1 MSNKPSLLHV
11 AIIMDGNG
19 RWARR
24 RSLPR
29 TAGHRQGIRATREI
43 ITACGEAGIK
53 YLTLFAFSSENW
65 KRPKAEISALMKLF
79 TQSLESEIQRLDE
92 KGVRFKFMG
101 HRNAF
106 SEELCR
112 QIRLAEEL
120 TCKNDALFLNIA
132 AGYGGRWDIL
142 RAVKDTVEDVLHEGL
157 APDDISEEYFGK
169 RLVTGDMPAPDL
181 FIRTGGEQRLS
192 NFLLWQLAYTEL
204 YFCDTLWPDFSRDEL
219 NRAFESY
226 RARQRRFGLTQEQL
240 A

>member
-1 MSNKPSLLHV
+1 MSSKPSLLHV

-19 RWARR
+19 RWARQ

-29 TAGHRQGIRATREI
+29 TAGHRQGIRVTREV

-65 KRPKAEISALMKLF
+65 KRPKAEISALMNLF
-79 TQSLESEIQRLDE
+79 TQSLQSEIQRLDE
-92 KGVRFKFMG
+92 KGVCVRFLG
-101 HRNAF
+101 QRNAF
-106 SEELCR
+106 SEKLCE

-120 TCKNDALFLNIA
+120 TCKNDALFLSIA

-142 RAVKDTVEDVLHEGL
+142 QAVKDTVEDVLRDDL
-157 APDDISEEYFGK
+157 VPDDISEEYFAS
-169 RLVTGDMPAPDL
+169 RLVTADMPAPDL

-219 NRAFESY
+219 YRAFESY